1 MVGENQAEAG
11 QPAAELVPPRVKRR
25 LPQTILTHTEVEAG
39 LAFPDLS
46 VPPGLHDR
54 TIMEVLYSTGI
65 RRSELCRLRT
75 GDIDPARGL
84 LTVPE
89 GKGGR
94 DRIIPISERALARVD
109 RYLTGA
115 RPRRAID
122 HPDLHARLPAK
133 PQSRPRRH
141 APSRQQHAATP
152 TPGCRRRLQRRHRR
166 RWRPVVTPDDHERGR
181 LS

>member
-1 MVGENQAEAG
+1 MVGENQQEAG
-11 QPAAELVPPRVKRR
+11 QPAAWLVPPRVKRR
-25 LPQTILTHTEVEAG
+25 LPQTILAHAEVEAV
-39 LAFPDLS
+39 LALPDLS
-46 VPPGLHDR
+46 DLLGLRDR
-54 TIMEVLYSTGI
+54 TIMELLYSTGI

-75 GDIDPARGL
+75 GDIDPARSL

-89 GKGGR
+89 GKSGR
-94 DRIIPISERALARVD
+94 DRIITISERALEWVD

-166 RWRPVVTPDDHERGR
+166 RWRPVVTADDHERGL

>member
-1 MVGENQAEAG
+1 MVGENQPQAG
-11 QPAAELVPPRVKRR
+11 QQAAWLVPPRVKRR
-25 LPQTILTHTEVEAG
+25 LPQTILAHAEVEAV
-39 LAFPDLS
+39 LALPDLS
-46 VPPGLHDR
+46 DPPRLRDR
-54 TIMEVLYSTGI
+54 TIMELLYSTGI

-89 GKGGR
+89 GKSGR
-94 DRIIPISERALARVD
+94 DRIITISERALEWVD

-166 RWRPVVTPDDHERGR
+166 RWRPVVTADDHERGR

>member
-39 LAFPDLS
+39 LAFPGLS

-89 GKGGR
+89 GKGGVTGSSR
-94 DRIIPISERALARVD
+94 SASALSHGSTGISPARV
-109 RYLTGA
+109 
-115 RPRRAID
+115 
-122 HPDLHARLPAK
+122 HAELSTTQIYTHVFL
-133 PQSRPRRH
+133 QSLK
-141 APSRQQHAATP
+141 AVYAATHP
-152 TPGCRRRLQRRHRR
+152 AASNTPPRQRQDADAGYSGA
-166 RWRPVVTPDDHERGR
+166 TDGDGGR
-181 LS
+181 S